1 MLCQTKGPQWAN
13 AFKTVCPNLEK
24 IRRSFIV
31 KALKL
36 QDQLMDILLMVSGKV
51 SRSLFHQPSGSKE
64 PGVFVLV
71 GNMPPLNVNFSHLGE
86 TSVSAKQLIVVCIDE
101 DEDGKEWQDN

>member
-1 MLCQTKGPQWAN
+1 
-13 AFKTVCPNLEK
+13 
-24 IRRSFIV
+24 
-31 KALKL
+31 
-36 QDQLMDILLMVSGKV
+36 MDILLMVSGKV

-101 DEDGKEWQDN
+101 DEDGKEWQDDWVKGHVLILSCENTKISNSKRTIPKEVHLLLQKF